1 MKHFEI
7 VERSSGFWI
16 VGDYGVAWYD
26 PFDEYEDVIA
36 KLHELNRDDLYWI
49 GASEVLDSELDDADI
64 EKYFE
69 KNVDNHYNTFYS

>member
-1 MKHFEI
+1 MKNFEI
-7 VERSSGFWI
+7 VERSSGYWI
-16 VGDYGVAWYD
+16 VGSYGVAWYD
-26 PFDEYEDVIA
+26 PFDDYEDAIA

-49 GASEVLDSELDDADI
+49 GLSGVDHELNDRDI